1 MEVLME
7 PCDGAAQRDV
17 FSGECLLPPD
27 TDFMIDEQSS
37 HASGMEVIDRLT
49 FLEQRVQ
56 MQDDE
61 IQLLK
66 INMAD
71 VLKRLNISEEHRRT
85 PAKAARPASLCLP
98 PKAPIGSSSSSPAGN
113 TRDTLSAKV
122 KTSSSSCR
130 KALEIKP
137 KETSAGKTG
146 SRRVIHCKVT
156 MQIYLMPLSGRT
168 GSAEPVPVVSSVS
181 LRSGS
186 SPLSGSAVE
195 TRKTVV
201 QKSSGQKAS
210 LRDAPN
216 HKTPIKSPS
225 QYFQICY

>member
-1 MEVLME
+1 
-7 PCDGAAQRDV
+7 
-17 FSGECLLPPD
+17 
-27 TDFMIDEQSS
+27 
-37 HASGMEVIDRLT
+37 MEVIDRLT

-85 PAKAARPASLCLP
+85 PAK
-98 PKAPIGSSSSSPAGN
+98 
-113 TRDTLSAKV
+113 
-122 KTSSSSCR
+122 
-130 KALEIKP
+130 
-137 KETSAGKTG
+137 G

-156 MQIYLMPLSGRT
+156 MQIYLMALSGRT

>member
-27 TDFMIDEQSS
+27 TDFMIEFSRQRD
-37 HASGMEVIDRLT
+37 GGDRSPHVPGAARSDAGRRDPAA
-49 FLEQRVQ
+49 EDQHGR
-56 MQDDE
+56 
-61 IQLLK
+61 
-66 INMAD
+66 
-71 VLKRLNISEEHRRT
+71 RSEETQHLRGAQENTGQR
-85 PAKAARPASLCLP
+85 
-98 PKAPIGSSSSSPAGN
+98 SPAGN

-156 MQIYLMPLSGRT
+156 MQIYLMALSGRT